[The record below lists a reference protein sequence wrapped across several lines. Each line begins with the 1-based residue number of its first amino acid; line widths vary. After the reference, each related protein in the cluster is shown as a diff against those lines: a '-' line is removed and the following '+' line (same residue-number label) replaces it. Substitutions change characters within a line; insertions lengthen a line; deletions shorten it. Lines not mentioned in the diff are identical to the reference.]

1 VPLASN
7 LHTVINYLGDR
18 RLVKRRLSYGKLIDS
33 RFKQLLVI
41 LAIGYLILALRLFYI
56 QVIRSPHF
64 KAKAEE
70 LVVAKIKLPAR
81 RGTIYDRNLNKLAIT
96 IDAYDIAV
104 RPSVLKKNKTRILT
118 QLASLLGIDAQ
129 SLIRKAEG
137 RSKPFYVLRGADV
150 EVGEKVRKAG
160 LPGVDA
166 LRTLKRVYPY
176 GQLAAHVIGF
186 TNVDGDGIA
195 GLERVFND
203 ELKGTDGYVMAERDA
218 RGKIIAGS
226 RKQRVEPVHGKDIV
240 LTIDA
245 TLQNALETHLYKES
259 YAKFHAAGASAV
271 VMDPKTGEI
280 LALAN
285 YPSFDPNN
293 VRGSDPAS
301 QRNRA
306 VTDLYEPGSTLK
318 TITACAGLEEGVIDT
333 HDTFVCNGSV
343 TIGKRTIRCSLHPPF
358 MHGHGPVNVGKILC
372 YSCNVG
378 AAGIGLRLGG
388 QKLYKYEE
396 AFGLYDKPG
405 SKLDGETCCKW
416 HDTWRDWPDVRLAN
430 IAFGQGI
437 VVTPLQLAKAYCAV
451 ANGGLLMRPYVVKEI
466 RGHDGTVEKIFR
478 PHAERR
484 VISER
489 TSSMVREMLHAVVT
503 DGTGKTAKVEGYKVA
518 GKTGS
523 AQKAST
529 TGRGYAP
536 GKFVASFVGFLP
548 VTDPRL
554 VILVAVDEPQG
565 THFGATAAAPAFREV
580 AKTAMWYLK
589 VPPDDEVAVNMPS
602 KSKNAEDAIEHRKQG
617 SSNLRG

>member
-1 VPLASN
+1 MK
-7 LHTVINYLGDR
+7 G
-18 RLVKRRLSYGKLIDS
+18 RLSLGKLIDF
-33 RFKQLLVI
+33 RFKRLLAV
-41 LAIGYLILALRLFYI
+41 LVIGYLILAVRLFYI

-70 LVVAKIKLPAR
+70 LVVAKIRLPAR

-104 RPSVLKKNKTRILT
+104 RPSVLKKDKIRVLT
-118 QLASLLGIDAQ
+118 QLASLLGMDAQ
-129 SLIRKAEG
+129 SLVRKAEG
-137 RSKPFYVLRGADV
+137 RNKPFYVMRGADID
-150 EVGEKVRKAG
+150 VGERVRKAG

-195 GLERVFND
+195 GLERVFNK
-203 ELKGTDGYVMAERDA
+203 ELKGADGYVMAERDA

-226 RKQRVEPVHGKDIV
+226 RKLRIEPVQGKDIV

-245 TLQNALETHLYKES
+245 TLQNALETQLYNGAYE
-259 YAKFHAAGASAV
+259 KFHAAGASAV

-285 YPSFDPNN
+285 CPSFDPNN
-293 VRGSDPAS
+293 VRSSDPAS

-343 TIGKRTIRCSLHPPF
+343 TIGRRTIRCSLHPPF
-358 MHGHGPVNVGKILC
+358 MHGHGSVNVAKVLC
-372 YSCNVG
+372 YSCNIG
-378 AAGIGLRLGG
+378 AAGIGLRLGA

-396 AFGLYDKPG
+396 AFGLYEKPG
-405 SKLDGETCCKW
+405 SKLDGETCCTW

-466 RGHDGTVEKIFR
+466 RRPDGSAEKVFR
-478 PHAERR
+478 PHVERR

-489 TSSMVREMLHAVVT
+489 TSSMVREMLHGVVT

-529 TGRGYAP
+529 SGLGYAP

-565 THFGATAAAPAFREV
+565 THFGATAAAPVFREV
-580 AKTAMWYLK
+580 ARTAMWYLK
-589 VPPDDEVAVNMPS
+589 VPPDDEAAVHVPL
-602 KSKNAEDAIEHRKQG
+602 KSKDANAPAGHRPQE